1 MRYFVAAIGF
11 LFSLAAAFAAHAQ
24 NYPSRPIRM
33 VVIVAPGS
41 AADIIVRLFAPH
53 MAEGLKQSL
62 LIENRP
68 GAGGSIATG
77 IVKTAKP
84 DGYTILAVSS
94 AHAINATLYSQLP
107 YDSVKDFSF
116 IGMCGTSANVL
127 VVTPGLPVRS
137 VSELIALAKS
147 KPGEMNIGHTSPGTT
162 VHLSAVLFS
171 MMAGIKVT
179 HVPYKG
185 ASELLTDMMS
195 GRLQVTTASI
205 TAAIQSLRSGK
216 LRPLGVTTTQRH
228 QALPDIPPIADTVPG
243 YEAIVWFGVIGPA
256 GMPKPIVDTLNRA
269 LNEAMRAPEV
279 SAKLVAAGV
288 DPVTTTPEQF
298 AALVRSEIP
307 KWGQVVRESGAR
319 VD

>member
-1 MRYFVAAIGF
+1 MRYFVATIGF
-11 LFSLAAAFAAHAQ
+11 ALSLAVAFPAHAQ
-24 NYPSRPIRM
+24 NFPVRPIRL

-41 AADIIVRLFAPH
+41 AADIIVRLFVPH
-53 MAEGLKQSL
+53 MAESFKQSVL
-62 LIENRP
+62 VDNRP
-68 GAGGSIATG
+68 GAGGMIATG
-77 IVKTAKP
+77 IVRNAKP
-84 DGYTILAVSS
+84 DGYTILATSS

-127 VVTPGLPVRS
+127 VVTPGLPVHS

-147 KPGEMNIGHTSPGTT
+147 KPGEMNIGHSSPGTT

-185 ASELLTDMMS
+185 ASELLTDLMS

-205 TAAIQSLRSGK
+205 SSAIQLLRGGK

-243 YEAIVWFGVIGPA
+243 YEAVVWFGVVGPA
-256 GMPKPIVDTLNRA
+256 GMPKPIIDTLNRA
-269 LNEAMRAPEV
+269 LIEAVRAPEV
-279 SAKLVAAGV
+279 SAKLIVAGV
-288 DPVTTTPEQF
+288 DPVTSTPEQF
-298 AALVRSEIP
+298 AALVRTEIP

-319 VD
+319 AD